1 MSTRLHLAGPD
12 DAPKLLAQIAAFHAD
27 HGIDQTDAF
36 RQAAL
41 APLLGGSPHGAAYL
55 IGPRRAPV
63 GYLVISFGYSLEMGG
78 IDGFLDE
85 IYIRP
90 AVRGRGMATE
100 ALAALLPS
108 LAEAGV
114 KALHLEVKR
123 DRPEAQG
130 LYKRLRFEPRADY
143 HLMTR
148 RLTQ

>member
-1 MSTRLHLAGPD
+1 MSARLHLAEPG
-12 DAPKLLAQIAAFHAD
+12 DADKLLPLIAAFHAD
-27 HGIDQTDAF
+27 PAIDQSAGA
-36 RQAAL
+36 RAAAL
-41 APLLGGSPHGAAYL
+41 ATLLHGSHHGADSL

-108 LAEAGV
+108 LA
-114 KALHLEVKR
+114 
-123 DRPEAQG
+123 D
-130 LYKRLRFEPRADY
+130 ADV
-143 HLMTR
+143 
-148 RLTQ
+148 